1 LRPDELRVFPSFRP
15 GIRRRWLDLVWAILA
30 LVNLA
35 AIAIWP
41 SWDTA
46 PFHLISAGFAVLYW
60 FRVWPVTPLLWGLG
74 VVAITT
80 FTGLGLDILH
90 DEERIE
96 EMSEIPLMAAMFVVT
111 VWHANRR
118 VTADHKWHL
127 IGEKNAR
134 LLNAQRRF
142 LQDASHHLRT
152 PVTIALTHAELLARD
167 LTDRQELRDVEVVV
181 TEMGR
186 LRRLSDRLLVI
197 AAAEDPEFLRLEPVP
212 LDGLVLETARRWE
225 PTAKRDWRLGRLD
238 AVTVQ
243 ADTERLSLA
252 MDALLENAVRH
263 TVPDDVIE
271 LSVIRGESGS
281 SRIVVG
287 DTGSGIPAGEVAQVF
302 DRFHTGS
309 NKAGGQ
315 RGTGLGLSLVR
326 AIAEAHGG
334 SVQVRSTLGR
344 GTEFELVLPGFRR
357 ALPRH
362 RART

>member
-1 LRPDELRVFPSFRP
+1 MRPDELRTVPSFRP
-15 GIRRRWLDLVWAILA
+15 AVRRRWLDLVWAILA

-35 AIAIWP
+35 AIIIWP

-74 VVAITT
+74 VVAITSL
-80 FTGLGLDILH
+80 TGLGIDVLH
-90 DEERIE
+90 DEVRIE
-96 EMSEIPLMAAMFVVT
+96 EMSEIPLLASMFVVT

-118 VTADHKWHL
+118 VTADHKWQL

-167 LTDRQELRDVEVVV
+167 LSERQELRDVEVVV

-197 AAAEDPEFLRLEPVP
+197 AAAEDPDFLRAEPVP
-212 LDGLVLETARRWE
+212 LHGFVLDTERRWE
-225 PTAKRDWRLGRLD
+225 PTAKRDWRLGRLE

-263 TVPDDVIE
+263 TIPDDVIE
-271 LSVIRGESGS
+271 ISVIRGETGS
-281 SRIVVG
+281 SRIIVS
-287 DTGSGIPAGEVAQVF
+287 DTGSGIPAGELAYVF

-309 NKAGGQ
+309 NNADGQ

-334 SVQVRSTLGR
+334 SVQVRSTLGQ
-344 GTEFELVLPGFRR
+344 GSEFELILPGFRR
-357 ALPRH
+357 A
-362 RART
+362 